1 MVTKQIIKQIV
12 FFHALVVVVNVASA
26 QFNPLTIGTLHPGDS
41 IIVYYDVTIN
51 TGCSCTQISN
61 QGTVTGSNF
70 STFVTNDPDTGPAN
84 DPTIT
89 LLNLFPLPVS
99 LYELKAAP
107 KAGGISVDWRTGNE
121 SDMVRYEVERSAD
134 GRSFNKIGE
143 VAAFNNVS
151 STNYTFFDRQP
162 LNSSNFYRLKMIEI
176 STAFK
181 YSIIVRV
188 DLNGNNRNIA
198 LYPNPVPQR
207 TVMLQ
212 LNNLDKGRYRL
223 LFYNTAGQLVY
234 EKDMV
239 HDGGSSTQNIE
250 LPARVIKG
258 IYSAELKNDKT
269 IYRQL
274 LIIQ

>member
-1 MVTKQIIKQIV
+1 MQSKNQNSKL
-12 FFHALVVVVNVASA
+12 FLSSLLVLLSSA
-26 QFNPLTIGTLHPGDS
+26 AFAQLNPLTIGTLHPGDS
-41 IIVYYDVTIN
+41 IVVYYDVTIN
-51 TGCSCTQISN
+51 TGCGCTQISN
-61 QGTVTGSNF
+61 QGSISGSNF
-70 STFVTNDPDTGPAN
+70 AGFVTNDPDTGPAN

-107 KAGGISVDWRTGNE
+107 KSGGISVDWIAGNE
-121 SDMVRYEVERSAD
+121 SDMVRYEVEKSAD

-143 VAAFNNVS
+143 VAALNNAS
-151 STNYTFFDRQP
+151 STNYAFFDRQP
-162 LNSSNFYRLKMIEI
+162 FNGSNFYRLKMIEV

-188 DLNGNNRNIA
+188 DLNGNNRNIT
-198 LYPNPVPQR
+198 LYPNPVTQNNI
-207 TVMLQ
+207 TLQ
-212 LNNLDKGRYRL
+212 LNNLDRGRYRL

-239 HDGGSSTQNIE
+239 HDGGSSSHNLSLPTQMK
-250 LPARVIKG
+250 PG

-269 IYRQL
+269 IHRQL